1 MECKMSEMNKMYSP
15 VQVGV
20 GTFLGGPI
28 AAIYFLK
35 TNFDTLGKATLS
47 KKTLQIGVMLTFVL
61 ILAMPF
67 IPDSVPNNIIPIM
80 YLIPVIMTVKNHQL
94 TKEQILNSD
103 EYSFQSNW
111 KVVGHMIGWMLLFFV
126 ISMAFIMALDTMGII
141 SFA

>member
-1 MECKMSEMNKMYSP
+1 MSEMNKMYSP

-80 YLIPVIMTVKNHQL
+80 YLIPVIMIVKNHQL

-126 ISMAFIMALDTMGII
+126 ISMAFIMALDTMGVI

>member
-1 MECKMSEMNKMYSP
+1 MSEMSKMYSP
-15 VQVGV
+15 TQIGV

-35 TNFDTLGKATLS
+35 TNFDTLGKTALS
-47 KKTLQIGVMLTFVL
+47 KKTLQIGVMLTFAL
-61 ILAMPF
+61 ILALPF

-80 YLIPVIMTVKNHQL
+80 YLIPVIMIVKNYQL

-103 EYSFQSNW
+103 EYAFQSNW

-126 ISMAFIMALDTMGII
+126 ISMAFFMALDSMGMI
-141 SFA
+141 SF

>member
-1 MECKMSEMNKMYSP
+1 MSEMNKMYSP